1 MVLLVEAKLNSM
13 EAPAVFKA
21 DLQLIAVD
29 TFAEILVAEI
39 LLLLNAVWKEKDL
52 VSISEH

>member
-29 TFAEILVAEI
+29 TFAGNFGCRDITSVKCSMEREGSSL
-39 LLLLNAVWKEKDL
+39 
-52 VSISEH
+52 HF